1 MAHLTCWTYL
11 DLPQVPELV
20 TIINIKIKAKGYKL
34 TSDANANLGGIID
47 NGTDKTPSQLTHDLH
62 SKLLL

>member
-1 MAHLTCWTYL
+1 M
-11 DLPQVPELV
+11 